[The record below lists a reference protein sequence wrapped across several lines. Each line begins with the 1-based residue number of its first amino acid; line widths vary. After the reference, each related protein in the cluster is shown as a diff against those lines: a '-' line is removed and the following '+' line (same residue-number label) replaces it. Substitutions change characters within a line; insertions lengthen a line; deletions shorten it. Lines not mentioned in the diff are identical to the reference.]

1 MNPRVF
7 PHIVKSI
14 KTYLILVFV
23 LTTMGGV
30 ALAWR
35 QYQELVE
42 LRAAAMNKDE
52 RADLQKRIWDLEKLN
67 RQISDQLVALQAH
80 PGDGDPADALAAD
93 DGRRRREN
101 GAPEIGRSGRGNA
114 GAQQVALR
122 ELMAKPEVQAIINQ
136 QRKVAIE
143 QRYAALFHSLNL
155 SPEQSEKLKG
165 LLADR
170 QTTLQ
175 DVMAAAREQG
185 INPRSDPESFRKL
198 VADAQNQVT
207 EGIKA
212 VIGDTGLTQLQN
224 YEQTLP
230 QRNLVNDLQQRLSY
244 TNTPLSPAQAEQLV
258 QILASNTPSRAG
270 GGNGMGRGP
279 AAMEGFGPGFGG
291 RGGEIGAL
299 AGAFIGG
306 PGGGAIAAAFEGGRG
321 GGVASIT
328 PAAVNQAQ
336 AVLAQPQVAALQQ
349 MQQQQQ
355 AQQQLQQ
362 MVRSTLQ
369 QNAPGSQKNGGTT
382 APANGGNGRRR
393 GGG

>member
-1 MNPRVF
+1 M
-7 PHIVKSI
+7 KSI
-14 KTYLILVFV
+14 KTYLILVLV
-23 LTTMGGV
+23 LATGGGV

-35 QYQELVE
+35 QYHELVE

-67 RQISDQLVALQAH
+67 RQISDQLVALQARA
-80 PGDGDPADALAAD
+80 GDGDPAADSLAAD
-93 DGRRRREN
+93 DGRRRRDS
-101 GAPEIGRSGRGNA
+101 GAPEVGRGGRGNA
-114 GAQQVALR
+114 GAQQAALR
-122 ELMAKPEVQAIINQ
+122 ELMAKPEVQAIVDQ

-143 QRYAALFHSLNL
+143 QRYAALFKSLNL
-155 SPEQSEKLKG
+155 SSEQSEKLKG

-170 QTTLQ
+170 QTTIQ

-185 INPRSDPESFRKL
+185 INPRTDPESFRKL

-224 YEQTLP
+224 YEQTQP

-244 TNTPLSPAQAEQLV
+244 TNTPLSASQSDQLV
-258 QILASNTPSRAG
+258 QILAANAPSRPANAG
-270 GGNGMGRGP
+270 GGDGMGRGP
-279 AAMEGFGPGFGG
+279 VGMEGFGPGFGG

-306 PGGGAIAAAFEGGRG
+306 PGGGALAAAFEGGRG
-321 GGVASIT
+321 GGTAPIT

-336 AVLAQPQVAALQQ
+336 SVLAQPQVAALQQ

-369 QNAPGSQKNGGTT
+369 ENVPGSQKSGAAP